1 MKETTAKIYTNFG
14 GFFMGK
20 MKRLLIL
27 LIFTIIIGSLT
38 SYADVYIIKKND
50 GRIILTNIYT
60 SHLMKNVK
68 SIKIIRTKRTRKNKK
83 VVVDRKIKKLLKET
97 AKKFGLDYRL
107 LLAIAK
113 VESNFNHASKSN
125 KGAIG
130 IMQLMPQT
138 AKRFGI
144 SNPYNIKQNIYGA
157 AKYLKYLLKMFNNN
171 IILATAA
178 YNAGENKVLKY
189 KGIPPYR
196 ETRLYVNKVISL
208 YKDLKL
214 NEKNL

>member
-1 MKETTAKIYTNFG
+1 
-14 GFFMGK
+14 
-20 MKRLLIL
+20 
-27 LIFTIIIGSLT
+27 
-38 SYADVYIIKKND
+38 
-50 GRIILTNIYT
+50 
-60 SHLMKNVK
+60 MKNVK

-83 VVVDRKIKKLLKET
+83 IVVDRKIKKLLKET

>member
-1 MKETTAKIYTNFG
+1 MKVTTAKIFFNFG

-20 MKRLLIL
+20 MKKLFIL

-50 GRIILTNIYT
+50 GRIIITNIYT

-68 SIKIIRTKRTRKNKK
+68 SIKIVRTKTTKKNRR
-83 VVVDRKIKKLLKET
+83 VVIDKKIKKLLKET

-107 LLAIAK
+107 LFAIAK

-138 AKRFGI
+138 AKRFGV

-157 AKYLKYLLKMFNNN
+157 AKYLKYLLKIFNNN

>member
-1 MKETTAKIYTNFG
+1 
-14 GFFMGK
+14 MGK